1 MGGGNGAAGRAGGG
15 GAATAFGSVAG
26 PGGGGSGG
34 MSAATDVDVGG
45 PLIAGP
51 AGSAEGCEDEEFTTL
66 IGTREGSLA
75 AASGRGAGI
84 GGWGADAS
92 EGAG

>member
-15 GAATAFGSVAG
+15 AATAFGDVAG

-34 MSAATDVDVGG
+34 MAAAADVDVGG

-51 AGSAEGCEDEEFTTL
+51 AGRAEGCEDEEFTTF

-75 AASGRGAGI
+75 AASGRAAGI

-92 EGAG
+92 DGAG

>member
-1 MGGGNGAAGRAGGG
+1 MGGGNGAAGSAGGG
-15 GAATAFGSVAG
+15 GAAIAFGGVAG

-34 MSAATDVDVGG
+34 MAAATDVEVGG

-51 AGSAEGCEDEEFTTL
+51 AGSAEGCEDDEVTTF
-66 IGTREGSLA
+66 IGTRAGSLA
-75 AASGRGAGI
+75 AASGSAAGI

-92 EGAG
+92 DGAG